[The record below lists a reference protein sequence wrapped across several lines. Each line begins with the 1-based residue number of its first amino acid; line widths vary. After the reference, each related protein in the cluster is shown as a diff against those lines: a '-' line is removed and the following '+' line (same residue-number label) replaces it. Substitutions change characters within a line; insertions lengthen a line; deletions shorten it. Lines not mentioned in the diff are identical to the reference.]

1 MHNLKVLNNKEYA
14 EFTREHLAP
23 GWMKGEEKMKMILDL
38 DTGIDDGM
46 ALAYVLGSEDIDLLG
61 VVGTYG
67 NVYTEN
73 GVQNVLNIL
82 EMCQAPAIPVYEGE
96 KHAIQKS
103 GFLRLEVSARIH
115 GDNGVGQV
123 SMKKAQRRKEDQSG
137 VDFLISSVKK
147 YKKDLVIVATGPMTN
162 LASALIKAPEIAEIM
177 GPVVIMGGALTIP
190 GNVTPYAEA
199 NISQDP
205 FAAKYLFESGVD
217 VTMVGLD
224 VTQRSVLTKEYTSSW
239 RETGSTAGRVFA
251 DMVDYYIGEHDAC
264 IGGCFLHDPSAVA
277 AAKNPQ
283 WFQMLPMHMT
293 VVTEGEAAG
302 RTIGSQEK
310 LRDGNPNVKVC
321 IGVND
326 KALEKDL
333 NENLQNLFIRC
344 GKSREDKNG
353 CSE

>member
-1 MHNLKVLNNKEYA
+1 
-14 EFTREHLAP
+14 
-23 GWMKGEEKMKMILDL
+23 MKGEEKMKMILDL

-46 ALAYVLGSEDIDLLG
+46 ALAYVLGSEDIELLG

-82 EMCQAPAIPVYEGE
+82 EMCQAPSIPVYEGE
-96 KHAIQKS
+96 KHAIKKS

-115 GDNGVGQV
+115 GENGVGQV
-123 SMKKAQRRKEDQSG
+123 SMKKAQRRKEELSG
-137 VDFLISSVKK
+137 VDFLISAVKK
-147 YKKDLVIVATGPMTN
+147 YKKELVIAATGPMTN
-162 LASALIKAPEIAEIM
+162 LASAIIKAPEIIEMM

-205 FAAKYLFESGVD
+205 YAAKLLFESGVD

-224 VTQRSVLTKEYTSSW
+224 VTQRSVLTKESTGKW
-239 RETGSTAGRVFA
+239 RETGSAAGMVFA
-251 DMVDYYIGEHDAC
+251 DMVDYYIGEHDSSV
-264 IGGCFLHDPSAVA
+264 GGCFLHDPSAVA
-277 AAKNPQ
+277 AAKNPK

-302 RTIGSQEK
+302 RTIGSQER
-310 LRDGNPNVKVC
+310 LREGNPNVKVC
-321 IGVND
+321 IGVDD
-326 KALEKDL
+326 KAMEKDL
-333 NENLQNLFIRC
+333 DDTLQNLFIRC
-344 GKSREDKNG
+344 GKARED
-353 CSE
+353 